1 MDSGAGAVGV
11 TPALAPII
19 LGSLFLPNALTLLF
33 AQARE
38 LITGDA
44 GREHDAGLQVVLR
57 PDVPVF
63 DSPPPAF
70 VHTEQL
76 SRLLV

>member
-1 MDSGAGAVGV
+1 MAS
-11 TPALAPII
+11 PPRSPQF
-19 LGSLFLPNALTLLF
+19 LGSLFLSNALTLLF

-44 GREHDAGLQVVLR
+44 GREHDAGLQVVLWTN
-57 PDVPVF
+57 VPVL

-70 VHTEQL
+70 VHTEHL
-76 SRLLV
+76 ARLRV